1 MDNIMKD
8 TRHGFIACEITE
20 DQHIF
25 GIQQTP
31 LIIQDNGNWRD
42 SFPPFE
48 RQARAFFDT
57 SGCSIYNTLTPIEIL
72 DRKLFKEDSEYAER
86 FVYIG
91 TNTRPPGNNPHVIG
105 EWIRKNGLIPE
116 SLLPFNDLIQG
127 LNDYASPNPLI
138 ADLIEEGKRWLQR
151 KTFNHDWI
159 IGKDKTDAL
168 KEALRSSPLGVS
180 VSPLE
185 ERGGIY
191 YRTQEQDVHWTC
203 LVAYEGNAPVI
214 FDSYAP
220 FIKRLEPNF
229 NFGFAKRYSLKRNT
243 DFSTTS
249 RSTFLQLLGR
259 YFREIMK

>member
-1 MDNIMKD
+1 MNNIK
-8 TRHGFIACEITE
+8 RHGFIVPIITP

-25 GIQQTP
+25 GVQQTP
-31 LIIQDNGNWRD
+31 KIIQDNGDWRD
-42 SFPPFE
+42 YLPSEE
-48 RQARAFFDT
+48 RQARSNFDT
-57 SGCSIYNTLTPIEIL
+57 YGCTIYNTINPIEIL
-72 DRKLFKEDSEYAER
+72 DRKLFGEKSEYAER

-91 TNTRPPGNNPHVIG
+91 TGTRPPGNNPHVIG

-116 SLLPFNDLIQG
+116 AMLPFNNLIQG
-127 LNDYASPNPLI
+127 LSDYASPNPLI
-138 ADLIEEGKRWLQR
+138 ADFIEEGGGWLQR

-159 IGKDKTDAL
+159 IGKDKTDML

-185 ERGGIY
+185 ERGGVY

-203 LVAYEGNAPVI
+203 LIAYEGNVPVI

-229 NFGFAKRYSLKRNT
+229 NFGFAKRYSITKNVVVQKKNIW
-243 DFSTTS
+243 
-249 RSTFLQLLGR
+249 LQLLAK
-259 YFREIMK
+259 YFEEIIK